1 MTKNEFREE
10 LLNCGF
16 SYLYVVSFPD
26 FKGGRDIGICVDE
39 PQLGDFEY
47 IEWEGDL
54 TEALRDRHLVF
65 TTWDEPFHEERKEYE
80 ITLEDLI
87 VASLSM

>member
-1 MTKNEFREE
+1 MTKNDFREE

-16 SYLYVVSFPD
+16 SYLYIVSFPD
-26 FKGGRDIGICVDE
+26 SNDGGRDICVCVDE
-39 PQLGDFEY
+39 PELGNFEY

-54 TEALRDRHLVF
+54 TEALRDRHLLF
-65 TTWDEPFHEERKEYE
+65 TTWDKLREYN

>member
-1 MTKNEFREE
+1 MTKNDFREE

-16 SYLYVVSFPD
+16 SYLYIVSFPD
-26 FKGGRDIGICVDE
+26 FNDGGRDICVCVDE
-39 PQLGDFEY
+39 PELGNFEY

-54 TEALRDRHLVF
+54 TEALRDRHLLF
-65 TTWDEPFHEERKEYE
+65 TTWDKRREFT

>member
-1 MTKNEFREE
+1 MKKVDFREE

-16 SYLYVVSFPD
+16 SYLYVVSSPD
-26 FKGGRDIGICVDE
+26 GNGGRDIGVCVDE

-54 TEALRDRHLVF
+54 TDALRDRNLVF
-65 TTWDEPFHEERKEYE
+65 TTWEEPFHEERKEYK
-80 ITLEDLI
+80 ITLEYLI

>member
-1 MTKNEFREE
+1 MTKSDFREE

-16 SYLYVVSFPD
+16 NY
-26 FKGGRDIGICVDE
+26 FKGGRDICVCVDE

-54 TEALRDRHLVF
+54 SKALRDRHLLF
-65 TTWDEPFHEERKEYE
+65 TTWDEPFHEERREYE

-87 VASLSM
+87 VASMSM